1 MRHAKKE
8 AMQLTATAV
17 LGLGRLVKSLA
28 RVRELVGL
36 FDERVELFAALEDGL
51 DGFDHDVFG
60 VVQLLLDFG
69 DGVGLLRVLVLDEVG
84 WQGGEVDGR
93 GGFPCC
99 WVAGCFGRVGGPS
112 RAWDELRVLV
122 Q

>member
-1 MRHAKKE
+1 MKR
-8 AMQLTATAV
+8 TATAV

-84 WQGGEVDGR
+84 LQGGEVDGR
-93 GGFPCC
+93 GGFPCCC

-112 RAWDELRVLV
+112 GAWDELRVLV